1 MCGYL
6 KGTWDRLPELYGKM
20 LCYAKECG
28 LELTGY
34 AYEQGMNDFII
45 GKEEN
50 YVTQITIQIVE

>member
-1 MCGYL
+1 MCIR
-6 KGTWDRLPELYGKM
+6 DRPELYGKM